1 MLGDFL
7 LDDQMNSYENEER
20 RSSIRIEVE
29 LRVYYGP
36 HQSKLLTGYSVDL
49 GAGGLFLSTTCP
61 FDIDDIVKLK
71 FTVPGEEDKAIACN
85 ARVAWINKEGKQIKP
100 KYPVGA
106 GLEFTDIDPEDIA
119 SIKSYLNVKAV
130 W

>member
-1 MLGDFL
+1 
-7 LDDQMNSYENEER
+7 MNNENNLER
-20 RSSIRIEVE
+20 RSSIRIKVE

-71 FTVPGEEDKAIACN
+71 FTVPDDEDNIITCN
-85 ARVAWINKEGKQIKP
+85 ARVAWINKETEQPKP
-100 KYPVGA
+100 DYPVGA
-106 GLEFTDIDPEDIA
+106 GLQFVGLPPKDIA
-119 SIKSYLNVKAV
+119 TIVNYLEVKAA